1 MHSDTPLPEYKFFEV
16 ENNRKIAYREYGS
29 AENEV
34 VFCVHGLT
42 RNSSDYHFLA
52 IELQDDFHVI
62 CIDIAGRGKSD
73 YLDNPKNY
81 NYHYYLNDIK
91 KFLKFKN
98 ITELNWIGTSMG
110 GVLGILLASEQ
121 KNPIKRLILN
131 DSGAFFPIETTE
143 IIYNYLSKIPNKFE
157 TLEDI
162 SKKIKA
168 TFGIFGIKNQYEWDF
183 FIKNS
188 ITQNND
194 GTYTMN
200 YDQQIVNSFDRNDE
214 FNKQFRINGGIFET
228 WKKIDAK
235 ILLVWGQLSSM
246 LKIETIRKM
255 EEYRKIDRISIKNA
269 GHTPHLMNKELNILI
284 LNWLN
289 DKNFSN
295 QEISI

>member
-1 MHSDTPLPEYKFFEV
+1 
-16 ENNRKIAYREYGS
+16 
-29 AENEV
+29 
-34 VFCVHGLT
+34 
-42 RNSSDYHFLA
+42 
-52 IELQDDFHVI
+52 
-62 CIDIAGRGKSD
+62 
-73 YLDNPKNY
+73 
-81 NYHYYLNDIK
+81 
-91 KFLKFKN
+91 
-98 ITELNWIGTSMG
+98 
-110 GVLGILLASEQ
+110 
-121 KNPIKRLILN
+121 LILN